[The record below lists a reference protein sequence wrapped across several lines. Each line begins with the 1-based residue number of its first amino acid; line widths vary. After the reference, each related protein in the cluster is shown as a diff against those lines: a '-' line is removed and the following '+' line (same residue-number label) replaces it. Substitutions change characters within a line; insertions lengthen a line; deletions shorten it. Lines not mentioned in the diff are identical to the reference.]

1 MNLSAQ
7 VAKHFR
13 EVFTGGNWTWVNLKD
28 TLEGITWQHA
38 ITKVHSFNTI
48 ATLVYHMTYYVD
60 GVLKVL
66 QGGELATKDEYSFNH
81 PPITSEEDWEKM
93 LQKVWADVEA
103 FATLVEQMP
112 DERFFEVFTNEK
124 YGNYY
129 RNITGI
135 TEHTHYHLGQI
146 VLIKK
151 ILQAEGK

>member
-1 MNLSAQ
+1 MSLSLQ

-13 EVFTGGNWTWVNLKD
+13 EVFTGENWTCVNLKD
-28 TLEGITWQHA
+28 TLEGVTWQQA

-48 ATLVYHMTYYVD
+48 AALVYHMTYYVD
-60 GVLKVL
+60 RAMKVL
-66 QGGELATKDEYSFNH
+66 QGGELATKDEDSFSH
-81 PPITSEEDWEKM
+81 PSINSEQDWETM
-93 LQKVWADVEA
+93 RQKVWANVEA
-103 FATLVEQMP
+103 FATLAEQMP

-135 TEHTHYHLGQI
+135 TEHTYYHLGQI

-151 ILQAEGK
+151 ILQA